1 MKACCLLSA
10 NSLISNLFVRFL
22 YSFPYR
28 FHVVSVYQVRPIL
41 ADIYGKDNIDLWT
54 ARWRAFFFVCSELF
68 KMDEGRQWYVSH
80 YLFQKPE

>member
-1 MKACCLLSA
+1 M
-10 NSLISNLFVRFL
+10 
-22 YSFPYR
+22 
-28 FHVVSVYQVRPIL
+28 YQVRPIL